1 MDQSIISATAGL
13 TGSLLGG
20 MSTFAASWLNTR
32 AQFRTQTTVQQ
43 AAHRERLYA
52 DFISKAARHLVRAW
66 GHQLQR
72 PQGLV
77 GLFSLIERMRLTSSD
92 PVIAAAERVIRH
104 ITAAYNAP
112 NKTYDELRTIVLHG
126 DVDSPL
132 TEFSKACREEIRSL
146 SGSVSSSAPSGH
158 GGASGE
164 PNGR

>member
-1 MDQSIISATAGL
+1 MEQSIISATAGL

-52 DFISKAARHLVRAW
+52 DFISQAARHLVRAW
-66 GHQLQR
+66 GHQLNR

-77 GLFSLIERMRLTSSD
+77 GLYSLLERMRLTSSD
-92 PVIAAAERVIRH
+92 LVIAAAECVIRQ
-104 ITAAYNAP
+104 ITAGYNAP
-112 NKTYDELRTIVLHG
+112 NKTYEELQTMLLNG

-146 SGSVSSSAPSGH
+146 SGSVSPSTPGGH

-164 PNGR
+164 PNG